1 MGYTPHATRYNEHV
15 CPPLYAAPSGCVVPQ
30 PVVPHRL
37 YGTEL
42 SSSYSNNNSS
52 SSSYAPHYAQFKMAN
67 APQPNVPPGTE
78 TPGLTKSWG
87 TKSLS
92 GLGWLSRLSPW
103 SNDPTPVSSKKR
115 ILGEDI

>member
-1 MGYTPHATRYNEHV
+1 
-15 CPPLYAAPSGCVVPQ
+15 
-30 PVVPHRL
+30 
-37 YGTEL
+37 
-42 SSSYSNNNSS
+42 
-52 SSSYAPHYAQFKMAN
+52 MAN

-115 ILGEDI
+115 IAGRRYINIFGRVVFDCCAIVWPAAFNGIGGRTCGSVADEKNAY